1 MSSRLVRAALTIRKT
16 VRRVV
21 GFVLA
26 AVFLLLPVLGV
37 FRPEGLGVEHLGV
50 ALAWAALLASR
61 GHKRA
66 SQKPAEDD
74 AGKREALSRDLEIGL
89 VLLAGTHAAIQA
101 YGGLEGSLYP
111 LVYVLVA
118 FFASFAER
126 PAGSILVLGAI
137 AYELVL
143 WLAIPVG
150 IDAHRAALHGVFILF
165 FGILNL
171 LFTRAEIARVRERSN
186 KERAAEKQR
195 LADDVKLFRL
205 VGAPSVGVDVAAKG
219 PGTLGGTEAREGEQD
234 EKAHRASIDEVRSSL
249 FHVLELLKRTLEL
262 HTVVLLFSAPD
273 GRLRLV
279 ELVTDSDDVAEGPFE
294 AGAGAVGAVATRGL
308 TMNLEHLKA
317 GYKGL
322 CYYRGPSTVGSF
334 LGVPVLENGQLRGAL
349 CVDRLEDRPFT
360 PKEQEVLEHAVGECL
375 RAIRNERVFV
385 QLERTKR
392 EQTMLFRAS
401 RELGAALTEDHVIE
415 AGLSAA
421 SGLARYDFA
430 AITAYDEAKA
440 SHRVLVA
447 VGEGAEP
454 IRGLSFKDNTSLVA
468 MVVKNKHYL
477 PYRGELD
484 ARQQMLFTAKTPLDG
499 MRSALVL
506 PLIVR
511 EEVLGTLVVAAKRPH
526 AYGDAVRPTLEVL
539 GNQLAISLS
548 NARAV
553 KRLEEM
559 ATTDGLTGCLN
570 KRAFLTDLES
580 KIRSAARFKKKLSLI
595 VTDID
600 HFKSV
605 NDTYGHATGDVVIK
619 ELGAILMRMKRET
632 DRVARFGGEEFC
644 ILCEETDT
652 DGALLLAERVR
663 EELGKTVF
671 HTELGKLKVTASLGV
686 ATFPHDAADEK
697 GLFEITDKAL
707 YAAKHGGRNRVCTVK
722 HLGAHAAA

>member
-1 MSSRLVRAALTIRKT
+1 MPRLVHVALSIRKT
-16 VRRVV
+16 ARASI
-21 GFVLA
+21 GFALA

-37 FRPEGLGVEHLGV
+37 FRPEALGLEHV
-50 ALAWAALLASR
+50 VIALAWAGLLASR
-61 GHKRA
+61 ASKR
-66 SQKPAEDD
+66 KPRTEADND
-74 AGKREALSRDLEIGL
+74 TARREALMRDLEIGL
-89 VLLAGTHAAIQA
+89 DLLAGTHAAIQA
-101 YGGLEGSLYP
+101 LGGLEGPLYP

-118 FFASFAER
+118 FFASFAVR
-126 PAGSILVLGAI
+126 PAGSILVLAAI
-137 AYELVL
+137 GYELVL
-143 WLAIPVG
+143 WLTMPV

-186 KERAAEKQR
+186 KERQAEKQR
-195 LADDVKLFRL
+195 IADDVKLFRL
-205 VGAPSVGVDVAAKG
+205 VGAPSVGVDAARG
-219 PGTLGGTEAREGEQD
+219 PLTQADGEHD

-262 HTVVLLFSAPD
+262 NTCVLLFTTSE
-273 GRLRLV
+273 GRLRIV

-294 AGAGAVGAVATRGL
+294 SGAGAVGAVATRGL
-308 TMNLEHLKA
+308 TMNLEHLKP

-322 CYYRGPSTVGSF
+322 CYYRGPSTVSAF
-334 LGVPVLENGQLRGAL
+334 LGVPVSENGQLRGAL
-349 CVDRLEDRPFT
+349 CVDRIEDRPFT
-360 PKEQEVLEHAVGECL
+360 PREEAVLQHAVVEAL

-401 RELGAALTEDHVIE
+401 RELGAALTEDQVIE
-415 AGLSAA
+415 AGLGAA

-430 AITAYDEAKA
+430 AITQYDEAKGA
-440 SHRVLVA
+440 HRVLVA
-447 VGEGAEP
+447 VGDGAE
-454 IRGLSFKDNTSLVA
+454 IARGLAFKDNASLTA

-477 PYRGELD
+477 PYRGEYD
-484 ARQQMLFTAKTPLDG
+484 ARQQTLFTTKAALPE
-499 MRSALVL
+499 MHSVLVL
-506 PLIVR
+506 PLVVR
-511 EEVLGTLVVAAKRPH
+511 DEVLGTLVVAARRAH
-526 AYGDAVRPTLEVL
+526 AYGDSVRPTLEVL
-539 GNQLAISLS
+539 GNQLATSLS

-570 KRAFLTDLES
+570 KRTFLTDLES

-600 HFKSV
+600 HFKNV

-619 ELGAILMRMKRET
+619 ELGAILNRMKRET

-644 ILCEETDT
+644 VLCEETDT
-652 DGALLLAERVR
+652 DGAMLLAERIR

-671 HTELGKLKVTASLGV
+671 QTELGKLKVTASLGV
-686 ATFPHDAADEK
+686 ATFPRDAADEK

-722 HLGAHAAA
+722 DLGHVAA

>member
-1 MSSRLVRAALTIRKT
+1 MSSLVHAALTIRKT
-16 VRRVV
+16 ARAGV
-21 GFVLA
+21 GFALA
-26 AVFLLLPVLGV
+26 TVFLVLPVLGV
-37 FRPEGLGVEHLGV
+37 FRPEVLGLEHV
-50 ALAWAALLASR
+50 VIALAWAGLLA
-61 GHKRA
+61 HRA
-66 SQKPAEDD
+66 SKRITRVELDGDTAR
-74 AGKREALSRDLEIGL
+74 REAFLRDLEIGL
-89 VLLAGTHAAIQA
+89 ELLAGTHAAVQA
-101 YGGLEGSLYP
+101 LGGLEGPLYP

-118 FFASFAER
+118 FFASFAQK
-126 PAGSILVLGAI
+126 PAGWILVLMAI

-143 WLAIPVG
+143 WLVAPAIDV
-150 IDAHRAALHGVFILF
+150 HRAALHGVFILF

-186 KERAAEKQR
+186 KERLLEKQR
-195 LADDVKLFRL
+195 FADDVKLFRL
-205 VGAPSVGVDVAAKG
+205 VGAPTLGVDPARG
-219 PGTLGGTEAREGEQD
+219 PATFGYGTPTSEGESD
-234 EKAHRASIDEVRSSL
+234 EKAQRASIDEVRSSL

-262 HTVVLLFSAPD
+262 HTCVLLFSAPD
-273 GRLRLV
+273 GRLRIV

-308 TMNLEHLKA
+308 TMNLEHLKP

-322 CYYRGPSTVGSF
+322 CYYRGPSTVTSF
-334 LGVPVLENGQLRGAL
+334 LGVPVTENGQLRGAL
-349 CVDRLEDRPFT
+349 CVDRLGDRSFSAR
-360 PKEQEVLEHAVGECL
+360 EESVLQHAVIEAL

-401 RELGAALTEDHVIE
+401 RELGAALTEDQVIE

-421 SGLARYDFA
+421 AGLARYDFA
-430 AITAYDEAKA
+430 AITAYDEAKHT
-440 SHRVLVA
+440 HRVVVA
-447 VGEGAEP
+447 VGEGAE
-454 IRGLSFKDNTSLVA
+454 IVRGLSFKDNASLTA

-477 PYRGELD
+477 PYRGEYD
-484 ARQQMLFTAKTPLDG
+484 ARQQTLFTAKAALPD
-499 MRSALVL
+499 MRSVLVL
-506 PLIVR
+506 PLVVR
-511 EEVLGTLVVAAKRPH
+511 EEVLGTIVVAAKRVH
-526 AYGDAVRPTLEVL
+526 AYSDSVRPTLEVL
-539 GNQLAISLS
+539 ANQLAISLS

-570 KRAFLTDLES
+570 KRSFLTDLES
-580 KIRSAARFKKKLSLI
+580 KIRSAGRFKKKLSLI

-600 HFKSV
+600 HFKNV

-652 DGALLLAERVR
+652 DGAMLLAERVR
-663 EELGKTVF
+663 EEIGKAVF
-671 HTELGKLKVTASLGV
+671 TTELGKLRVTASLGV
-686 ATFPHDAADEK
+686 ATFPRDAADEK

-707 YAAKHGGRNRVCTVK
+707 YAAKHSGRNRVCTVK
-722 HLGAHAAA
+722 DLGHAAA

>member
-1 MSSRLVRAALTIRKT
+1 MPTLVHAALTIRKT
-16 VRRVV
+16 ARASV
-21 GFVLA
+21 GFALA
-26 AVFLLLPVLGV
+26 GTFLLLPVLGV
-37 FRPEGLGVEHLGV
+37 FRPEALGVEQGIV
-50 ALAWAALLASR
+50 ALAWAAWLAHRASSRRARADHDDDASR
-61 GHKRA
+61 RL
-66 SQKPAEDD
+66 
-74 AGKREALSRDLEIGL
+74 ALMRDLEIGL
-89 VLLAGTHAAIQA
+89 DLLAGTHAIVQA
-101 YGGLEGSLYP
+101 FGGLDGPLYP

-118 FFASFAER
+118 FFASFAVR

-143 WLAIPVG
+143 WLTMPA

-165 FGILNL
+165 FGVLNL
-171 LFTRAEIARVRERSN
+171 LFTRAEIARVRERSQ
-186 KERAAEKQR
+186 KERIAEKQR
-195 LADDVKLFRL
+195 IADDVKLFRL
-205 VGAPSVGVDVAAKG
+205 VGAPSVGVDANRG
-219 PGTLGGTEAREGEQD
+219 PIVNDGHEHD
-234 EKAHRASIDEVRSSL
+234 EKAHRASLDEVRSSL
-249 FHVLELLKRTLEL
+249 FHVLDLLKRTLEL
-262 HTVVLLFSAPD
+262 HTCVLLFSAPD
-273 GRLRLV
+273 GRLQIV

-308 TMNLEHLKA
+308 TMNLEHLKP

-322 CYYRGPSTVGSF
+322 CYYRGPSTVGAF
-334 LGVPVLENGQLRGAL
+334 LAVPVSENGQLRGAL
-349 CVDRLEDRPFT
+349 CVDRLGDRPFSAR
-360 PKEQEVLEHAVGECL
+360 EEDVLKHAVGETL

-401 RELGAALTEDHVIE
+401 RELGAALSEEHVID
-415 AGLSAA
+415 AGLGAA
-421 SGLARYDFA
+421 AGIARYDFA
-430 AITAYDEAKA
+430 AITAYDEARG

-447 VGEGAEP
+447 VGEGAEAA
-454 IRGLSFKDNTSLVA
+454 RGLSFKNDASLAA

-477 PYRGELD
+477 PYRGEYD
-484 ARQQMLFTAKTPLDG
+484 ARQQTLFTPKVSLDG
-499 MRSALVL
+499 MRSVLVL
-506 PLIVR
+506 PLVVR
-511 EEVLGTLVVAAKRPH
+511 DDVLGTLVVAAKRAH

-539 GNQLAISLS
+539 ANQLAISLS

-570 KRAFLTDLES
+570 KRAFLDDLES
-580 KIRSAARFKKKLSLI
+580 KIRSADRFKKKLSLI

-663 EELGKTVF
+663 DELGKTVF
-671 HTELGKLKVTASLGV
+671 QTELGKLRVTASLGV
-686 ATFPHDAADEK
+686 ATFPRDAHDER

-707 YAAKHGGRNRVCTVK
+707 YAAKHGGRNRVCTAKDV
-722 HLGAHAAA
+722 GSRAA

>member
-16 VRRVV
+16 ARRVV
-21 GFVLA
+21 VFLLA
-26 AVFLLLPVLGV
+26 AIFLLLPVLGV
-37 FRPEGLGVEHLGV
+37 FRPEGLGLEHLGV

-61 GHKRA
+61 AHKRA

-74 AGKREALSRDLEIGL
+74 AGKRDALLRDLEIGL
-89 VLLAGTHAAIQA
+89 ILLAGTHAAIQA

-143 WLAIPVG
+143 WLVAPAV
-150 IDAHRAALHGVFILF
+150 DAHRAALHGVFILF

-205 VGAPSVGVDVAAKG
+205 VGAPSVGVDVATKG
-219 PGTLGGTEAREGEQD
+219 PITQAAEGEQD

-279 ELVTDSDDVAEGPFE
+279 ELVTDSDDVADGPFE

-308 TMNLEHLKA
+308 TMNLEHLKP

-322 CYYRGPSTVGSF
+322 CYYRGPSTVGAF
-334 LGVPVLENGQLRGAL
+334 LGVPVVENGQLRGAL
-349 CVDRLEDRPFT
+349 CVDRLEDRSFSPR
-360 PKEQEVLEHAVGECL
+360 EEEVLKHAVGECL

-415 AGLSAA
+415 AGLGAA

-430 AITAYDEAKA
+430 AITAWDETK
-440 SHRVLVA
+440 SMHRVLVA
-447 VGEGAEP
+447 MGEGADP
-454 IRGLSFKDNTSLVA
+454 IRGLSFKDNSSLVA

-484 ARQQMLFTAKTPLDG
+484 ARQQMLFTAKTPLEG

-526 AYGDAVRPTLEVL
+526 AYGDSVRPTLEVL

-652 DGALLLAERVR
+652 EGAILLAERVR